1 MAIHGGDLLYHLFL
15 LQSKKPKPAMST
27 HPSSKNIDSTSL
39 AKKKLSFSTGSG
51 KKLTKKNQTYKRKKS
66 VAVSVTENV
75 NGLHDLDDTSAT
87 TTTTTTTTTTN
98 SFVSG
103 QVETPSTVRFS
114 HSAAE
119 KNAEHKRALVE
130 MKRLEKK
137 RLEEERL
144 LREKENLQLQELL
157 DKQRQEQLQHQEKT
171 NANNIDDFLRIP
183 KIKYPYVTP
192 GQVSGLAELERRRV
206 SEEGLE
212 LSAADE
218 ALSEKTAQ
226 RDQEVDV
233 MLQRAKEAEA
243 TFLAELKEHERL
255 QRIKKV
261 SE

>member
-1 MAIHGGDLLYHLFL
+1 MFL
-15 LQSKKPKPAMST
+15 LQSKKPKPAIST
-27 HPSSKNIDSTSL
+27 HSSSKTIDSSSL
-39 AKKKLSFSTGSG
+39 AKKKSSFSTGSG
-51 KKLTKKNQTYKRKKS
+51 KKLTKKNQTHKRKKS
-66 VAVSVTENV
+66 AAVSVTETV
-75 NGLHDLDDTSAT
+75 NGLDDLEDMST
-87 TTTTTTTTTTN
+87 TPAATTTN

-103 QVETPSTVRFS
+103 QVEMSNTVRSS
-114 HSAAE
+114 HSIAV

-144 LREKENLQLQELL
+144 LREKENLRLQEILE
-157 DKQRQEQLQHQEKT
+157 KQRQEQLQHQEKT
-171 NANNIDDFLRIP
+171 NANNSVNDFLGTQ

-192 GQVSGLAELERRRV
+192 GQVSCLAEIERRRI
-206 SEEGLE
+206 SEERLE

-218 ALSEKTAQ
+218 TLNAMTAQ
-226 RDQEVDV
+226 SDQEVDK

-261 SE
+261 SK